1 MAKAKGPL
9 AGVRVLDL
17 TRVLAGPFCA
27 MMLGDMGAE
36 VIKVEEPGK
45 GDDTRSW
52 PPFVGGESTYFMSVN
67 RSKKSITLNL
77 KAKEGQEIF
86 RKLVKKC
93 DVLLENFRPG
103 TMDKLGFGYRALA
116 RLNPRLVYCSVS
128 GFGESGP
135 EAHRAGY
142 DLVIQAESGVMDLTG
157 FADGPP
163 VKVGNSIG
171 DLVAGMSAAHGVV
184 LALLAR
190 TRSRRGQKV
199 EISMLDVMAAL
210 LTYQAGIY
218 FGTGARP
225 ARRGNAHPSIV
236 PYEVFRAS
244 DAFVVLGVA
253 NNSLWNKC
261 CTALGHPELATDPR
275 FDAEAKRV
283 QNRDTLVPLLNEI
296 LGTRPAADWVKQ
308 FEGAGIPA
316 GLIKSVAEV
325 CESEHLK
332 ARGMIVSLP
341 HPRAKRVTVM
351 GVPIRL
357 HATPGAATIPPP
369 VIGQHTET
377 VLRSLLGLAKPPS
390 SDSARKASSDALI
403 VPATLAPLAPVT
415 LEGRYLTLEPVA
427 ERHARDLFDV
437 MQDEGVC
444 RYLAW
449 PPPQALDET
458 LALIRQAEDLMARRE
473 SIVFAQIWK
482 ATGRAIGSTRLLDV
496 RPNDRRGRD
505 RLDVSRPRLLAHSG
519 QYRVEVPLPALLLR
533 DPRLRACRAQDR
545 RPQRPLSRGDHAPPG
560 RSARARSAGT

>member
-1 MAKAKGPL
+1 MSITSRTSARSAAYGSSGVAPGTPASASARSREAWPSGGGKDHHVAKAKGPL

-52 PPFVGGESTYFMSVN
+52 PPFVEGESTYFMSVN
-67 RSKKSITLNL
+67 RNKKSVTLNL
-77 KAKEGQEIF
+77 KAPEGRRLLEALA
-86 RKLVKKC
+86 RKS
-93 DVLLENFRPG
+93 DVLLENFRTG
-103 TMDKLGFGYRALA
+103 TMEKLGCGYRALS

-157 FADGPP
+157 FPDGPP
-163 VKVGNSIG
+163 VKVGNSIA
-171 DLVAGMSAAHGVV
+171 DLVAGMSAAYGVV

-190 TRSRRGQKV
+190 TRTRRGQKV

-225 ARRGNAHPSIV
+225 TRRGNAHPSIV
-236 PYEVFRAS
+236 PYEVFRAA
-244 DAFVVLGVA
+244 DAFLVLGVA
-253 NNSLWNKC
+253 NNSLWTKC
-261 CTALGHPELATDPR
+261 CAALGRPELATDPR
-275 FDAEAKRV
+275 YDAEAKRV

-296 LGTRPAADWVKQ
+296 LGARGAAEWIKQ

-341 HPRAKRVTVM
+341 HPRAKKVTVM
-351 GVPIRL
+351 GVPVRL
-357 HATPGAATIPPP
+357 HGTPGAAVTPPP
-369 VIGQHTET
+369 VIGQHTDA
-377 VLRSLLGLAKPPS
+377 VLGTLIGLKKP
-390 SDSARKASSDALI
+390 
-403 VPATLAPLAPVT
+403 
-415 LEGRYLTLEPVA
+415 
-427 ERHARDLFDV
+427 
-437 MQDEGVC
+437 
-444 RYLAW
+444 
-449 PPPQALDET
+449 
-458 LALIRQAEDLMARRE
+458 
-473 SIVFAQIWK
+473 
-482 ATGRAIGSTRLLDV
+482 AID
-496 RPNDRRGRD
+496 
-505 RLDVSRPRLLAHSG
+505 
-519 QYRVEVPLPALLLR
+519 
-533 DPRLRACRAQDR
+533 RLRAQGAV
-545 RPQRPLSRGDHAPPG
+545 
-560 RSARARSAGT
+560 